1 LAKRTG
7 GLSLQELRA
16 LGASPAG
23 ILSQA
28 SAYLQSDAPSML

>member
-23 ILSQA
+23 VLSQA
-28 SAYLQSDAPSML
+28 SFYLQGDSPSGL